1 VAISVLSSDS
11 LYEGQ
16 AVTLRADRIR
26 LENGHETLVE
36 VVRHADSVVLV
47 PVDDQGQV
55 WFVRQYRH
63 SVGRDLLEL
72 PAGTLRGGENPGT
85 CAARE
90 LREETGMGARDVFS
104 IGAFYLAPGYAT
116 EYMHVYLARGLF
128 PDPRPA
134 DEDEVI
140 TVEAVPLEKART
152 WMHGGTLQDA
162 KSIAALAMALPYLS
176 L

>member
-16 AVTLRADRIR
+16 AVALRADRIR

-36 VVRHADSVVLV
+36 IVRHADSVVMV
-47 PVDDQGQV
+47 PIDDQGQV

-72 PAGTLRGGENPGT
+72 PAGTLGSGENPGT

-90 LREETGMGARDVFS
+90 LREETGMGARDIFS

-134 DEDEVI
+134 DEDEAI
-140 TVEAVPLEKART
+140 TVEAVPLEKARA

>member
-1 VAISVLSSDS
+1 VPITVLSSDPV
-11 LYEGQ
+11 YEG
-16 AVTLRADRIR
+16 RAISVRTDRIR
-26 LENGHETLVE
+26 MENGHETTVE
-36 VVRHADSVVLV
+36 IVRHADSVVMV

-63 SVGRDLLEL
+63 STARDLLEL
-72 PAGTLRGGENPGT
+72 PAGTLRQGEAPGA

-90 LREETGMGARDVFS
+90 LREETGMGARDMFS
-104 IGAFYLAPGYAT
+104 IGAFFLAPGYAS

-128 PDPRPA
+128 PDPRAA

-140 TVEAVPLEKART
+140 TVETVTLEKART
-152 WMHGGTLQDA
+152 LLHGGTLQDA
-162 KSIAALAMALPYLS
+162 KSIAALALALPYLS